1 MECWVGVVGWISHIM
16 FSDNIDC
23 PKSADW
29 AADNKFA
36 DYPVSDFAQAAQTP
50 NGWSVGGKEKT
61 FFETVPPVQGG
72 PLAQIV
78 QECRFMSRHTPVVG
92 LAIAVGLIAFAGCEP
107 QQPFY
112 LKHVDGDLSHY
123 KGVATEIEYP
133 DVEADRL
140 SDVSAAKR
148 PFSLLNNEPQEI
160 WNLTLEE
167 AVRTALANNKVIRNI
182 GGQIQGA
189 PSFILSNL
197 GGAPT
202 IYDPAIAE
210 SDPRAGTEAA
220 LAAFDAQFAS
230 SVLWE
235 RADTPEN
242 VNPLLANIGSANIYE
257 HDIGKFQAQLSK
269 TSATGGQF
277 SLTQTVNYD
286 KDRFGYPLPDPAL
299 GILGAPYAYPSDWN
313 VNLQAEWKQP
323 LLQGAGTQFNRI
335 AGPGATPG
343 NYNGVMIARLNTDI
357 ALADFEASV
366 RNLIIDVENA
376 YWELYFS
383 YRALDSAKA
392 GRDSALAT
400 WRKIYT
406 LYRIGGKGGEAE
418 KEAQAR
424 ENYYNFRVS
433 VESLLGG
440 NGTSLGGFQ
449 SIGTGVYQA
458 ESKLRYLMGI
468 AATDGRL
475 IRPKDEPTTA
485 KVSFDW
491 CDVLNEGL
499 VRNEELRQQKWV
511 VKNRELQLIAAKNF
525 LLPRLD
531 FDAQYRWLGLGNDLL
546 PVPNGTGADFT
557 ALNSNAYS
565 SLTGGQF
572 QEWQLGLQLN
582 MPLGF
587 RREMAGVRN
596 AQLSLTKERVK
607 LQEAELELSHQLAF
621 AVRDLET
628 NYMLAQT
635 NFSHRVAAQREV
647 EAVTAAYETDTVTID
662 RVLEAQQRLAQAES
676 NYYRS
681 LADYNKSI
689 AEVHFRKGSLLE
701 YNGVYLAE
709 GPWPGKAYFDARRRA
724 RARAA
729 ATYLDYGFTQPKVI
743 SRGPMEQHAD
753 AGTLPAGV
761 RTDAPAAPAT
771 GSGQPEMVP
780 APEPQPAASAPAPAK
795 SVTTSAAEPQASVSA
810 DGRAD
815 NGWNAAPPLPAV
827 ASERSAA
834 DGPVV
839 AASWTTAE
847 KGSYHEPGANPPLTT
862 VDRSAAGWTGV
873 QH

>member
-1 MECWVGVVGWISHIM
+1 
-16 FSDNIDC
+16 
-23 PKSADW
+23 
-29 AADNKFA
+29 
-36 DYPVSDFAQAAQTP
+36 
-50 NGWSVGGKEKT
+50 
-61 FFETVPPVQGG
+61 
-72 PLAQIV
+72 L
-78 QECRFMSRHTPVVG
+78 R
-92 LAIAVGLIAFAGCEP
+92 
-107 QQPFY
+107 
-112 LKHVDGDLSHY
+112 HVDADLSHY

-133 DVEADRL
+133 DVEAQRL
-140 SDVSAAKR
+140 ADVAGAKR
-148 PFSLLNNEPQEI
+148 PLSLMNNEPQEL

-167 AVRTALANNKVIRNI
+167 AVKTALANNKVIRNI

-197 GGAPT
+197 AGAPT
-202 IYDPAIAE
+202 IYDPALAE
-210 SDPRAGTEAA
+210 SDPRNGTEAA
-220 LAAFDAQFAS
+220 LAAFDAQLAT

-242 VNPLLANIGSANIYE
+242 VSPTLVSVDGEANIYA
-257 HDIGKFQAQLSK
+257 HDIGKFQAQLQK
-269 TSATGGQF
+269 TTATGGQF
-277 SLTQTVNYD
+277 SLTHTVAYD
-286 KDRFGYPLPDPAL
+286 LDRFSYPS
-299 GILGAPYAYPSDWN
+299 ITPYAYPSDWN

-323 LLQGAGTQFNRI
+323 LLQGAGVQFNRI

-343 NYNGVMIARLNTDI
+343 NFNGVMLARINTDI
-357 ALADFEASV
+357 ALVDFEISV

-418 KEAQAR
+418 KESQAR

-729 ATYLDYGFTQPKVI
+729 ATYLDYGFTQPRVI
-743 SRGPMEQHAD
+743 SRGPIEQHPE
-753 AGTLPAGV
+753 AGALPPGV
-761 RTDAPAAPAT
+761 QTGAPAAPAP
-771 GSGQPEMVP
+771 GSAQPEMVP
-780 APEPQPAASAPAPAK
+780 TPEPQSAPAGMSPA
-795 SVTTSAAEPQASVSA
+795 SPVTSSSATEPQASVPAGGKAERGRSA
-810 DGRAD
+810 TAG
-815 NGWNAAPPLPAV
+815 LPAM
-827 ASERSAA
+827 ASESESRPD
-834 DGPVV
+834 DGQVM
-839 AASWTTAE
+839 ATGWTTAE
-847 KGSYHEPGANPPLTT
+847 RGSNHEPGPNPPLAP

-873 QH
+873 QQ

>member
-1 MECWVGVVGWISHIM
+1 
-16 FSDNIDC
+16 
-23 PKSADW
+23 
-29 AADNKFA
+29 
-36 DYPVSDFAQAAQTP
+36 
-50 NGWSVGGKEKT
+50 
-61 FFETVPPVQGG
+61 
-72 PLAQIV
+72 
-78 QECRFMSRHTPVVG
+78 MSRHTPIVG
-92 LAIAVGLIAFAGCEP
+92 LIIAVGLAAIVGCEP

-133 DVEADRL
+133 DVDADRL
-140 SDVSAAKR
+140 ADVTAAKR

-167 AVRTALANNKVIRNI
+167 AMQTALANNKVIRNI

-210 SDPRAGTEAA
+210 SDPRTGTEAA

-242 VNPLLANIGSANIYE
+242 INPALAVIGEANIYE

-286 KDRFGYPLPDPAL
+286 KDRFPYTSTP
-299 GILGAPYAYPSDWN
+299 PYAYPSDWN

-366 RNLIIDVENA
+366 RNLVIDVENA

-485 KVSFDW
+485 KLAFDW
-491 CDVLNEGL
+491 CDLLNEGL
-499 VRNEELRQQKWV
+499 VRNVELRQQKWI
-511 VKNRELQLIAAKNF
+511 VKRRELELIAAKNF

-531 FDAQYRWLGLGNDLL
+531 LDAQYRWLGLGNDLF
-546 PVPNGTGADFT
+546 PEANSAGADFT
-557 ALNSNAYS
+557 ATGSNAFS
-565 SLTGGQF
+565 SLTSGQF
-572 QEWQLGLQLN
+572 QEWQVGLQLN

-587 RREMAGVRN
+587 RKEMAAVRN
-596 AQLSLTKERVK
+596 AQLMLTKERAK

-621 AVRDLET
+621 AMRDLEA
-628 NYMLAQT
+628 NFVLSQT

-709 GPWPGKAYFDARRRA
+709 GPWPAKAYFDARRRA

-753 AGTLPAGV
+753 AGVLPAGV
-761 RTDAPAAPAT
+761 RTDAPVAPAT
-771 GSGQPEMVP
+771 GSGQPEIVP

-795 SVTTSAAEPQASVSA
+795 SVTTSPAEPQAAVSA
-810 DGRAD
+810 GGKAD
-815 NGWNAAPPLPAV
+815 NGGNTAPMLPAV
-827 ASERSAA
+827 ARERNAG
-834 DGPVV
+834 DGQVV

-847 KGSYHEPGANPPLTT
+847 KGSYHEPGPNPPLTPT
-862 VDRSAAGWTGV
+862 DRSAAGWTGV